1 MAVKEG
7 NKINVNGKYF
17 ECKDKINIIFTN
29 GEIIENVFISK
40 IEDEYIY
47 IFMQQGEARAKIK
60 GIKDIVKIIENVEFK
75 VHPQTIYN
83 APGVK

>member
-17 ECKDKINIIFTN
+17 ECKDKVNIVFNDGGIA
-29 GEIIENVFISK
+29 ENVFISK

-60 GIKDIVKIIENVEFK
+60 GIKDIVKIIEDVEFK

-83 APGVK
+83 APEVK